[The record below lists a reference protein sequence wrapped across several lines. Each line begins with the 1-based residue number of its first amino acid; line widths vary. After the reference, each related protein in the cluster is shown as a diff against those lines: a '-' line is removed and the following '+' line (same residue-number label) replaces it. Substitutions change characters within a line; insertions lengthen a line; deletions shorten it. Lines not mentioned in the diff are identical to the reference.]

1 MAKLVVVAVLA
12 NLAVVCANIPDTIVP
27 EESVLQTPG
36 SALQANAVTPTNN
49 FVAAGALTERTSEPC
64 PAGTE
69 ECSDGT
75 CAASCTNTAAT
86 AGETRYTMDFVPHPT
101 HLDAPPSI
109 SAPPAAYLNRAATLK
124 AGQDAAS
131 LSAITH
137 AEVSQGLVDAAQ
149 DSKQAERAEEI
160 AAAKA
165 KVEVQFNT
173 AAAKG
178 AIYRKKAQIDD
189 QAILAVKTATLQ
201 AEEASKEEKV
211 AEEALK
217 RAKEKKKHA
226 ETVVS
231 NKQEI
236 ERRAK
241 YAAEFAG
248 QQYEQVKAAA
258 TASDN
263 ALKEREREA
272 AQEQKFREVARAAV
286 VKEAQKEAAAAAAL
300 VHAHKSPKVVTKTVV
315 VTPSAK
321 GNAKIVTT
329 EHTKTSTVTQATAVS
344 CSDCTVLEEKYK
356 KLGGSCSD
364 CQQWAKDNQCKHKTY
379 GDFMS
384 KFCAGSCAAVGGV
397 PCPKEAALIQVD
409 SDMMM
414 PMVST
419 IAK

>member
-1 MAKLVVVAVLA
+1 MAKLVVVAFMA
-12 NLAVVCANIPDTIVP
+12 TLAVVCANIPDVIVP
-27 EESVLQTPG
+27 EESVLQNPPG

-49 FVAAGALTERTSEPC
+49 FVAAGALTEERSVPC

-69 ECSDGT
+69 ACSDGT

-109 SAPPAAYLNRAATLK
+109 SAPSAAYLNRAATLK

-131 LSAITH
+131 FSAITH

-160 AAAKA
+160 AAEKA

-178 AIYRKKAQIDD
+178 AIYKKKAQVDD
-189 QAILAVKTATLQ
+189 QAIVQVKQATLQ
-201 AEEASKEEKV
+201 AEEAAKEEKE

-258 TASDN
+258 IASDN
-263 ALKEREREA
+263 QLKEREHEA

-286 VKEAQKEAAAAAAL
+286 VAEAQKEAAADARL
-300 VHAHKSPKVVTKTVV
+300 VHDHKSPHISKTVI

-321 GNAKIVTT
+321 GSAKI
-329 EHTKTSTVTQATAVS
+329 HTKTTSTTTTVTPASTKS
-344 CSDCTVLEEKYK
+344 CSNCQTLPEEYK
-356 KLGGSCSD
+356 KLGGTCED
-364 CQQWAKDNQCKHKTY
+364 CESWAAEGQCTEEKFKS
-379 GDFMS
+379 FMK
-384 KFCAGSCAAVGGV
+384 KFCAASCH
-397 PCPKEAALIQVD
+397 CPDEEAALVQVD
-409 SDMMM
+409 EELMM
-414 PMVST
+414 PTST
-419 IAK
+419 IAKL